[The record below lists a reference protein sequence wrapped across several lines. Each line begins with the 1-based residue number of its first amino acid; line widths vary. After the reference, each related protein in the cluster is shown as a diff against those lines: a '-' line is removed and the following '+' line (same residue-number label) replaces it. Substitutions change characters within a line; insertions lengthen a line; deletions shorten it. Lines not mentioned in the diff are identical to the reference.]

1 MITIATLELSMRL
14 WTKLTLGFA
23 VTALLIVALYGANQL
38 RNEAV
43 DLRGAAERDLRL
55 VGTTVQVGVQNAF
68 RDKQTADVQE
78 IIDVVKLR
86 DPSLDVLVFDASG
99 SLTAGSWG
107 STAVQPLVRGLTDRA
122 RANDRAVLQFEGP
135 RGLSHLIGAFPL
147 HTDDDTDFG
156 TLVVVRPLD
165 ELRRDLDAETQGTVL
180 SLVTLVI
187 ALAGAG
193 WLLSSRYVRR
203 PLLDLVQ
210 TMRAVRAGDLSA
222 KVSFKRADE
231 MGEAVSEFNAM
242 VAELGDARRRL
253 IAETEAR
260 EALEIALQR
269 TDKLITVGQL
279 SAGLAHEIGSPLQ
292 VVNGRARALAAR
304 PDIPADIRRIAE
316 IVANESDRIARIV
329 EQLLTFAR
337 HTTPKRIDV
346 GLREPVRD
354 VVALFELEARRHAV
368 RLEFVYDESLPL
380 VNADAGQVQQV
391 VMNLLRNAVRATP
404 RGGHIH
410 VSLTTQSPTGG
421 QSEPSVCLA
430 VEDSG
435 EGIPDDV
442 AAHMFEPFFTTRS
455 HSGGTGLGLAIV
467 KSIVD
472 AHRGTI
478 TVTPRDGGGTRFAL
492 HFPLAGAEALAG
504 GRVA

>member
-1 MITIATLELSMRL
+1 MA
-14 WTKLTLGFA
+14 
-23 VTALLIVALYGANQL
+23 ALLA
-38 RNEAV
+38 
-43 DLRGAAERDLRL
+43 
-55 VGTTVQVGVQNAF
+55 
-68 RDKQTADVQE
+68 
-78 IIDVVKLR
+78 
-86 DPSLDVLVFDASG
+86 
-99 SLTAGSWG
+99 
-107 STAVQPLVRGLTDRA
+107 
-122 RANDRAVLQFEGP
+122 
-135 RGLSHLIGAFPL
+135 
-147 HTDDDTDFG
+147 
-156 TLVVVRPLD
+156 
-165 ELRRDLDAETQGTVL
+165 
-180 SLVTLVI
+180 
-187 ALAGAG
+187 
-193 WLLSSRYVRR
+193 YVRR

-222 KVSFKRADE
+222 KVSFQRADE
-231 MGEAVSEFNAM
+231 MGAAVSEFNAM

-316 IVANESDRIARIV
+316 IVANESDRITRIV

-354 VVALFELEARRHAV
+354 VVELFELEARRHAV
-368 RLEFVYDESLPL
+368 RLEFVCDESLPL

-404 RGGHIH
+404 RGGRIH

-492 HFPLAGAEALAG
+492 HFPLAGAAALAG
-504 GRVA
+504 GKVA

>member
-1 MITIATLELSMRL
+1 MRL

-23 VTALLIVALYGANQL
+23 LTALLIVALYGAKQL
-38 RNEAV
+38 RDEEA
-43 DLRGAAERDLRL
+43 DLRQAAERDLRL
-55 VGTTVQVGVQNAF
+55 VGSAVQIASQNAF
-68 RDKQTADVQE
+68 RDKQTADVRE

-86 DPSLDVLVFDASG
+86 DPSIDVLVFDTSG
-99 SLTAGSWG
+99 SLTVGSWG
-107 STAVQPLVRGLTDRA
+107 SAAAQRLVRGLIDRA
-122 RANDRAVLQFEGP
+122 QSTDRAVLQFEGP
-135 RGLSHLIGAFPL
+135 RGLSYLIGAFPL
-147 HTDDDTDFG
+147 RTDDNTEIG
-156 TLVVVRPLD
+156 TLAVVRPLD
-165 ELRRDLDAETQGTVL
+165 ELRRDLDSETRATLL
-180 SLVTLVI
+180 SLVTLVV

-222 KVSFKRADE
+222 KVAFHRADE
-231 MGEAVSEFNAM
+231 MGEAVAEFNAM
-242 VAELGDARRRL
+242 VTELGDARRRL

-260 EALEIALQR
+260 EASEIALQR

-292 VVNGRARALAAR
+292 VVNGRARSLATR
-304 PDIPADIRRIAE
+304 PDVPPDIRRVAE
-316 IVANESDRIARIV
+316 IVANESDRITRIV

-346 GLREPVRD
+346 GLGEPVRD
-354 VVALFELEARRHAV
+354 VVELFEMEARRHAV
-368 RLEFVYDESLPL
+368 RLEFACDELLPL

-391 VMNLLRNAVRATP
+391 VMNLLRNALRATP
-404 RGGHIH
+404 RGGRIH
-410 VSLTTQSPTGG
+410 LSLTTTRSTL
-421 QSEPSVCLA
+421 QSESEPTVCLA

-435 EGIPDDV
+435 AGIPDDV
-442 AAHMFEPFFTTRS
+442 AAHMFEPFFTTCS
-455 HSGGTGLGLAIV
+455 HAGGTGLGLAIV

-478 TVTPRDGGGTRFAL
+478 VATAPEGGGTRFAV
-492 HFPLAGAEALAG
+492 HFPVAGSAAVAG

>member
-1 MITIATLELSMRL
+1 MSTIATLALAMRL
-14 WTKLTLGFA
+14 WTKLTLGLA
-23 VTALLIVALYGANQL
+23 VTALLIVGLYGANQL

-43 DLRGAAERDLRL
+43 DLRAAAERDLRL
-55 VGTTVQVGVQNAF
+55 VGTTVQVAVQNAV

-86 DPSLDVLVFDASG
+86 DSSLDVLVFDASG

-107 STAVQPLVRGLTDRA
+107 GTAVQSLVRGLADRA
-122 RANDRAVLQFEGP
+122 RASDRDVLQFEGP
-135 RGLSHLIGAFPL
+135 RGLSYLIGAFPL
-147 HTDDDTDFG
+147 HTDDNTDFG

-165 ELRRDLDAETQGTVL
+165 ELRRDLDSETRGTVL
-180 SLVTLVI
+180 SLVTLVV
-187 ALAGAG
+187 ALAVAG

-203 PLLDLVQ
+203 PLLDLVL

-222 KVSFKRADE
+222 KVSFKRVDE

-242 VAELGDARRRL
+242 VAELADARRRL

-304 PDIPADIRRIAE
+304 ADIPADIRRIAE
-316 IVANESDRIARIV
+316 ILANQSDRIAHIV

-337 HTTPKRIDV
+337 HTTPRRIDV

-354 VVALFELEARRHAV
+354 VVELFEMEARRHDV
-368 RLEFVYDESLPL
+368 RLEFACDETLPL

-404 RGGHIH
+404 RAGRIH
-410 VSLTTQSPTGG
+410 VSLTATQGE
-421 QSEPSVCLA
+421 QEPSVCLA

-455 HSGGTGLGLAIV
+455 HAGGTGLGLAIV
-467 KSIVD
+467 KTIVD

-478 TVTPRDGGGTRFAL
+478 AVMPRDGGGTRFAV
-492 HFPLAGAEALAG
+492 HFPAVGVGTLAD